1 MMGIV
6 TSGRGEGRKYILL
19 EEYKKQFIEKLGIEP
34 FPGTLNLKVGKE
46 IVNDLRKING
56 IEVKGFIDDKEYG
69 NVKAFPIK
77 FKNEDAFLILPE
89 KSKYEDV
96 VEIVAKE
103 NLREKYKLKNG
114 DKVSFSF
121 LPFIKKTKY
130 KTYALPYIGKKEEK
144 ITIFYDSPFS
154 KGRRDLCYFNEK
166 EDTYRKT
173 IVGFNTASII
183 FDNNAK
189 KAFLTLLGFIK
200 ENKYSIMSPPRKVK
214 YSVLKEWQIEVKT
227 MKN

>member
-6 TSGRGEGRKYILL
+6 TSGKGEGRKYVLL
-19 EEYKKQFIEKLGIEP
+19 DGYKKQFKEKLGIEP
-34 FPGTLNLKVGKE
+34 FPGTLNLKVEKE
-46 IVNDLRKING
+46 VVNDLKKTNG
-56 IEVKGFIDDKEYG
+56 IEIKSFAGDKEYG

-77 FKNEDAFLILPE
+77 FKKEKAFLILPE
-89 KSKYEDV
+89 KSNYEDV
-96 VEIVAKE
+96 VEIIAEE
-103 NLREKYKLKNG
+103 NLRDKYNLKDG

-130 KTYALPYIGKKEEK
+130 KTYALPYIGKKEEE

-166 EDTYRKT
+166 KDTYRKT
-173 IVGFNTASII
+173 IVGFNTASIL

-189 KAFLTLLGFIK
+189 KAFLTLLDFIK
-200 ENKYSIMSPPRKVK
+200 ENKYSIVSPPRKVK
-214 YSVLKEWQIEVKT
+214 YSALKEWQIEVKV
-227 MKN
+227 MEN